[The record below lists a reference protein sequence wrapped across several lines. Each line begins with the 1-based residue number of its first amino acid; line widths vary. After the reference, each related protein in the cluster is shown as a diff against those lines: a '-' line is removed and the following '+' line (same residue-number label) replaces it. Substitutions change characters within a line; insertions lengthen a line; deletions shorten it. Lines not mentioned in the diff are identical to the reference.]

1 MKSSSAAT
9 VVLLQ
14 EPTAKWGI
22 RHPGYRLIWPQEG
35 GIKPR
40 TLVGLRLDAKL
51 KVEYRSDI
59 GQNTM
64 GDIMVLDITMDTGRK
79 IRVVNVYDQLE
90 KGRNTNVRPAWM
102 ANWNQIMKTRQLCVG
117 TLTHIAP
124 NGTRPVYVKGAQP
137 SGKIG
142 PKNT

>member
-1 MKSSSAAT
+1 MVALETGIRIKSQL
-9 VVLLQ
+9 VLLQ

-40 TLVGLRLDAKL
+40 TLVGVRLDAKL
-51 KVEYRSDI
+51 KVEYRSDL

-64 GDIMVLDITMDTGRK
+64 GDIMVLDITMDTGQK
-79 IRVVNVYDQLE
+79 IRVVNVDDQLE

-102 ANWNQIMKTRQLCVG
+102 ANWNQIMNDRTIVCGDFNSHSSKWDPSCVRERD
-117 TLTHIAP
+117 LTFW
-124 NGTRPVYVKGAQP
+124 KD
-137 SGKIG
+137 
-142 PKNT
+142 